1 VGYAQ
6 EGMFKQRWDMEVLM
20 IKFFL
25 GMFICYVLV
34 SIFGMGVFSD
44 IWDGMM
50 NIFNN
55 FKEVNINE

>member
-1 VGYAQ
+1 
-6 EGMFKQRWDMEVLM
+6 M

-34 SIFGMGVFSD
+34 SIFGMSVFSD